1 VFSPEQITA
10 TMLGKLR
17 DVASAALSTKVVDC
31 VVSVS
36 NHSVLSQF
44 YFHLYGYIYIYTSYL
59 NHLLTKGTQL
69 LYRYREASSAGRW
82 PGGGSKHSCSD

>member
-1 VFSPEQITA
+1 MFSPEQITA

-44 YFHLYGYIYIYTSYL
+44 CFHLY
-59 NHLLTKGTQL
+59 
-69 LYRYREASSAGRW
+69 
-82 PGGGSKHSCSD
+82 